1 VILRTLFTSG
11 ALACALLA
19 GAAPSA
25 FALEPVT
32 RGGWTMGLGL
42 GVGHGEIVP
51 PTGDSFYA
59 KDGASHTIV
68 VLRSLSIA
76 RARASRGRRG
86 SPSAATGG
94 QRIRRSMQTVTASA
108 TLVPGALDNAWSGFY
123 LRGGV
128 GIAQGRFST
137 ADSDEH
143 GEDINLQKKDQTGI
157 AFQGGLGYE
166 FHVTSTIA
174 TGMNVMANYA
184 GYEDE
189 LFDHGWYVPVSF
201 TLNWSFK

>member
-1 VILRTLFTSG
+1 MILRTLFTTV
-11 ALACALLA
+11 ALACALLS

-32 RGGWTMGLGL
+32 RGGWTMGLAL

-59 KDGASHTIV
+59 KDGASHTIL
-68 VLRSLSIA
+68 VLRSLSDRT
-76 RARASRGRRG
+76 RAGVAWQTWLTERGDNG
-86 SPSAATGG
+86 L
-94 QRIRRSMQTVTASA
+94 RIRRSMQTITASG
-108 TLVPGALDNAWSGFY
+108 TFVPGSIDNAWSGFY

-128 GIAQGRFST
+128 GIAQGRYST
-137 ADSDEH
+137 AEQDEH
-143 GEDINLQKKDQTGI
+143 GEDINLATKDQTGI

-166 FHVTSTIA
+166 FHVTSNIA

-184 GYEDE
+184 GYEDD

>member
-11 ALACALLA
+11 ALVCALLA
-19 GAAPSA
+19 GAAPRAS
-25 FALEPVT
+25 ALEPVT

-68 VLRSLSIA
+68 ILRSLSDRT
-76 RARASRGRRG
+76 RAGVAWQTWLTERGN
-86 SPSAATGG
+86 GG

>member
-1 VILRTLFTSG
+1 VILRTLFTTG

-19 GAAPSA
+19 GAAPRA
-25 FALEPVT
+25 LALEPVT
-32 RGGWTMGLGL
+32 HGAWTMGLGL
-42 GVGHGEIVP
+42 GVGHGEIVYP
-51 PTGDSFYA
+51 SGDSFYA
-59 KDGASHTIV
+59 RDGASHTIV
-68 VLRSLSIA
+68 IQHALSDRT
-76 RARASRGRRG
+76 RAGVNWQTWLTERGL
-86 SPSAATGG
+86 GG
-94 QRIRRSMQTVTASA
+94 ERIRRSMQTVTASA
-108 TLVPGALDNAWSGFY
+108 TLVPGNLDNAWSGFY

-128 GIAQGRFST
+128 GIAQGRYST

-166 FHVTSTIA
+166 FHVTSQIA

>member
-1 VILRTLFTSG
+1 MLDRLDPLVVVFD
-11 ALACALLA
+11 
-19 GAAPSA
+19 P
-25 FALEPVT
+25 
-32 RGGWTMGLGL
+32 
-42 GVGHGEIVP
+42 GHVP
-51 PTGDSFYA
+51 RPT
-59 KDGASHTIV
+59 H
-68 VLRSLSIA
+68 
-76 RARASRGRRG
+76 
-86 SPSAATGG
+86 
-94 QRIRRSMQTVTASA
+94 
-108 TLVPGALDNAWSGFY
+108 
-123 LRGGV
+123 GV
-128 GIAQGRFST
+128 GIAQGRYST